1 MDKQKINIEQLYQ
14 ERFQSFE
21 VETAPDVNI
30 TMKGKIKYFKNLQLI
45 KWAAIGV
52 VGTATVATI
61 ATIVFL
67 SFMQTPK
74 SASTPSSE
82 KTQTT
87 IQSTILADTTQT
99 ADIKSDTKAQVTNP
113 QSENQN
119 QVSVEKSI
127 SNPQTNKTTDKKLT
141 PQTTTEMAS
150 KQEEIASVEKEIVLP
165 VNEPNKEVQVVEQE
179 KMPELPAKDSPEIS
193 HDSAISLTAPP
204 MAMGSEQAANSPDSV
219 VINKPAKTSSET
231 PTKTTPEPWK
241 LQGYLDGH
249 FAPVIWNNY
258 ATPANP
264 DLDTSWTYS
273 LNSTPQLSYEFGLA
287 FQLHHEKWPLFFQF
301 GLDYQ
306 ILKEKV
312 DYRFSQTY
320 EDPTLS
326 FWDYDSI
333 FEIHEIIDTF
343 YIIVDS
349 NHFIVDTIFTFDT
362 VLSQIDS
369 AYNARYSTAE
379 KRRQHINTY
388 SYLNIPLMLGYEFS
402 TANNRWNFQLMAGA
416 ALSINLTNKGW
427 YYTKEGDFESYSGKV
442 SPSLIWNFSAAA
454 NINYRW
460 KKWQIFAQPEYQYQ
474 LNESELTDQ
483 LPRRKYGFYKMKF
496 GVRYRLF

>member
-21 VETAPDVNI
+21 LETAPDVNI

-52 VGTATVATI
+52 GVTATVVTI

-67 SFMQTPK
+67 SFMQNPK
-74 SASTPSSE
+74 SAGTPSTE

-87 IQSTILADTTQT
+87 IQSAILADTTQI
-99 ADIKSDTKAQVTNP
+99 ADNKPDTQSQVTNP
-113 QSENQN
+113 QSENQS
-119 QVSVEKSI
+119 QVSVEKNI
-127 SNPQTNKTTDKKLT
+127 SSPQTNKTNYEKTN
-141 PQTTTEMAS
+141 PQPTQEMALE
-150 KQEEIASVEKEIVLP
+150 QEEIISVDKEIVLP
-165 VNEPNKEVQVVEQE
+165 VNESIEEVQVVEQE
-179 KMPELPAKDSPEIS
+179 KILELPDKESLEIS
-193 HDSAISLTAPP
+193 QDSAISIIAPSIP
-204 MAMGSEQAANSPDSV
+204 VVSEQADKAPDSV
-219 VINKPAKTSSET
+219 EITKPAKTTNES
-231 PTKTTPEPWK
+231 PTKPTPESWH

-273 LNSTPQLSYEFGLA
+273 LNSSPQLSYEFGLA

-312 DYRFSQTY
+312 DFRLSQTY
-320 EDPTLS
+320 EDPNLS

-349 NHFIVDTIFTFDT
+349 NHFVVDTIFTFDT

-379 KRRQHINTY
+379 KRKQHVNTY
-388 SYLNIPLMLGYEFS
+388 TYLQIPLMLGYEFS
-402 TANNRWNFQLMAGA
+402 TANNRWNFLVMAGA

-427 YYTKEGDFESYSGKV
+427 YYTKDGDFESYSGKI

-483 LPRRKYGFYKMKF
+483 LPRRKYGFYKVKV
-496 GVRYRLF
+496 GISYRLF